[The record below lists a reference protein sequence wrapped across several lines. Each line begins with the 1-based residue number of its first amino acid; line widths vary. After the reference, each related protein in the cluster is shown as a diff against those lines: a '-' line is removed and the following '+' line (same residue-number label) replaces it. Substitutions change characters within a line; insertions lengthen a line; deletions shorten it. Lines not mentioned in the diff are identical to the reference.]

1 MALKISYNCYG
12 KNLFIYSIILYSGN
26 CTIDSNFSIYIS
38 QNGRGFHGLYL
49 VREQFQSDMYLVRK
63 SKSISSTFLLCLQ
76 KDDNLE
82 L

>member
-1 MALKISYNCYG
+1 MALKISYNLYG
-12 KNLFIYSIILYSGN
+12 KNLFIYEWN
-26 CTIDSNFSIYIS
+26 V
-38 QNGRGFHGLYL
+38 NGRGFHGLYL